1 MIKTLVLAAAA
12 FAAVPA
18 FAQDAK
24 TSILVPFGDLNL
36 ASAEG
41 SAALDARVKAASR
54 KICGVAQAPGLTE
67 MLALQSCRASVLESA
82 RPQMTAALSRG
93 GSGSVIVAAS
103 R

>member
-18 FAQDAK
+18 FAQEAPI
-24 TSILVPFGDLNL
+24 TMLVPYGDLNL
-36 ASAEG
+36 ASADG
-41 SAALDARVKAASR
+41 SATLQARVKSAAR
-54 KICGVAQAPGLTE
+54 KICGVAQAPGLAEIIAVQT
-67 MLALQSCRASVLESA
+67 CRASVLESA

-93 GSGSVIVAAS
+93 GSGSVVVAAS